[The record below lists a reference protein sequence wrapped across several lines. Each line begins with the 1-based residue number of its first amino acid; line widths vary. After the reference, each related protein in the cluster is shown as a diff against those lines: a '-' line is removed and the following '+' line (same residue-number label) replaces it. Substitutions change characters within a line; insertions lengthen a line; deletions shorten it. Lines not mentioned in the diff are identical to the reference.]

1 MRMRIINKM
10 LFVVITMIIF
20 TACAPL
26 KTPVVM
32 KYASIEKYK
41 YAYIIPTKEL
51 TSSSGGTFGG
61 MYGIYGLSTTKS
73 VNPSDVISGI
83 LIKEGFIIL
92 PELKSELSHET
103 IVVNYGEIGKRARG
117 LGHTMEII
125 IQFISADTNELL
137 FSSFLLTLMN
147 CYVPVPV
154 KDKEKQMLMIFVRLL
169 IMHCRVCFLNIMI
182 ISFKLVS

>member
-103 IVVNYGEIGKRARG
+103 IVVNYGV
-117 LGHTMEII
+117 
-125 IQFISADTNELL
+125 QFISADTNELL
-137 FSSFLLTLMN
+137 CSCTGEGQGETDADDIRQAINNALSSLFFEYN
-147 CYVPVPV
+147 
-154 KDKEKQMLMIFVRLL
+154 DNQF
-169 IMHCRVCFLNIMI
+169 
-182 ISFKLVS
+182 

>member
-117 LGHTMEII
+117 L
-125 IQFISADTNELL
+125 

>member
-1 MRMRIINKM
+1 MHMRIINKM

-137 FSSFLLTLMN
+137 CSCTGEGQGETDADDIRQAINNALSSLFFEYN
-147 CYVPVPV
+147 
-154 KDKEKQMLMIFVRLL
+154 DNQF
-169 IMHCRVCFLNIMI
+169 
-182 ISFKLVS
+182 

>member
-103 IVVNYGEIGKRARG
+103 IVVNYGEIG
-117 LGHTMEII
+117 
-125 IQFISADTNELL
+125 